1 MIACEGY
8 AAKHVA
14 VVGLGKSGL
23 AAARALCRSGARVL
37 AWDDGEAARAEAE
50 AEGIPVRDPARIRWA
65 AMDALVLSPGIPH
78 TFPQPHAA
86 ARLAKDAGVP
96 IIGDTE
102 LLATSGAQAPMVAIT
117 GTNGKS
123 TTTALV
129 GHILEQAGRDV
140 EVGGN
145 LGPAICD
152 MAMMELGSAYVL
164 ELSSYQLE
172 LCPSAR
178 FKVAVLLNISPDH
191 LDRHGGL
198 GGYTRA
204 KKNIFRGQGS
214 GDVSVVGIDDDASRA
229 IYQELKAQN
238 GRKIIPISCESITPG
253 GVYILG
259 ETLID
264 DLQGEAVKVMDVTG
278 LAHLPGRHNAQN
290 ITAAYATARMMNVT
304 VDAIVK
310 GIESFPG
317 LAHRQERLGELNGV
331 AFVNDSK
338 ATNGEATAKALAC
351 YDNIYW
357 IAGGLAKDGGLEG
370 LENLM
375 SAVRGAFLIGDAAE
389 VFADFLVDKV
399 KVEMCG
405 DLETATKAAFAAAED
420 EKLEDATVLLSPA
433 CASFDQFRSFEHRG
447 DIFRAIY
454 NGMMADRA
462 PSQNNANAAG
472 QGAPSA

>member
-8 AAKHVA
+8 ATKHVA
-14 VVGLGKSGL
+14 VVGLGRSGL

-37 AWDDGEAARAEAE
+37 AWDDGEAARDAAE
-50 AEGIPVRDPARIRWA
+50 AEGIPVRDPGRINWA
-65 AMDALVLSPGIPH
+65 AMDALVLSPGIAHTYPAPH
-78 TFPQPHAA
+78 DA

-96 IIGDTE
+96 IIGDAE
-102 LLATSGAQAPMVAIT
+102 LLATSGTGAPMIAIT

-129 GHILEQAGRDV
+129 GHILEHAGRDV

-178 FKVAVLLNISPDH
+178 FKVAVLLNITPDH
-191 LDRHGGL
+191 LDRHGGM
-198 GGYTRA
+198 GGYIRA
-204 KKNIFRGQGS
+204 KKNIFRAQGA
-214 GDVSVVGIDDDASRA
+214 GDISVVGIDDEASTA
-229 IYQELKAQN
+229 IYNELKAKN
-238 GRKIIPISCESITPG
+238 SRKIIPISCQKKAPG
-253 GVYILG
+253 GVYIDG
-259 ETLID
+259 SMLID
-264 DLQGEAVKVMDVTG
+264 DLQNDAVKVMDVAK
-278 LAHLPGRHNAQN
+278 LVHLPGCHNAQN
-290 ITAAYATARMMNVT
+290 IAAAYATARMMGVS
-304 VDAIVK
+304 VDDIITGVQ
-310 GIESFPG
+310 SFPG

-338 ATNGEATAKALAC
+338 ATNAQATAKALVC

-370 LENLM
+370 LEALM
-375 SAVRGAFLIGDAAE
+375 NAVRGAFLIGDAAE
-389 VFADFLVDKV
+389 VFADFLNEKV

-405 DLETATKAAFAAAED
+405 DLQTATETAFAAAQAD
-420 EKLEDATVLLSPA
+420 GLGDATVLLSPA
-433 CASFDQFRSFEHRG
+433 CASFDQFKCFEHRG

-454 NGMMADRA
+454 KGMVTDRDH
-462 PSQNNANAAG
+462 ANTANKGAA
-472 QGAPSA
+472 SA